1 MAKYLYVASVDCRKK
16 NECHSKSLEFEA
28 DEKNF
33 NGTSDIAKLN
43 QVALRLVKNQNGGEI
58 VGYDRIEI
66 RGYSQKR
73 KIENETNSYRTKT
86 SSSKT
91 SKSLFSYDLVFIP
104 FILIWRILKLFGN
117 MLKGISKFLD

>member
-1 MAKYLYVASVDCRKK
+1 MAKYLYVATIDCRRK

-43 QVALRLVKNQNGGEI
+43 QVALRLVKNQNGGEV

-73 KIENETNSYRTKT
+73 KIESGTNSYRSTKN
-86 SSSKT
+86 
-91 SKSLFSYDLVFIP
+91 SKSLFSYDLIFIP
-104 FILIWRILKLFGN
+104 FILIWRIVKFFGN
-117 MLKGISKFLD
+117 MLTKTSKFLD

>member
-1 MAKYLYVASVDCRKK
+1 MAKYLYTATVDCRRK
-16 NECHSKSLEFEA
+16 NECHTKYLEFEA

-43 QVALRLVKNQNGGEI
+43 QVALRLAKSQNGGEI
-58 VGYDRIEI
+58 VGYNRIEI

-73 KIENETNSYRTKT
+73 KIENGTSSYRSKTNS
-86 SSSKT
+86 SKS
-91 SKSLFSYDLVFIP
+91 SKSLFSHDLVFIP

-117 MLKGISKFLD
+117 LIKRISKFLD